1 LQGRAGKLRLSE
13 EVDFMDEQTLI
24 DRVEQAMQTDDEDR
38 EKQSGYL
45 ADCYNEA
52 TTAGKR
58 LIDECFIALC
68 GWSLKSL
75 IDGEN
80 E

>member
-1 LQGRAGKLRLSE
+1 VE
-13 EVDFMDEQTLI
+13 EQTLL
-24 DRVEQAMQTDDEDR
+24 DRVQEAMLTDDEDR

-52 TTAGKR
+52 SEEEQQR
-58 LIDECFIALC
+58 IDACFIALC
-68 GWSLKSL
+68 GWSLKTL
-75 IDGEN
+75 MNREN